1 MKYKLVC
8 IDMDGTLL
16 NGHSNISD
24 RNKEALKK
32 AVNKGVQI
40 AISTGRIFA
49 SADYFA
55 GLIGI
60 KTDLISCNGA
70 YIKNRSTNE
79 VIYSNTLT
87 DEQVLK
93 IHDTIKDHNFKI
105 IYYTHDTAIVDS
117 KFPENHTY
125 NITNKLVSDDKKIK
139 FFIESDISKILKNY
153 SNKIIK
159 VICIDNS
166 ENKNTL
172 LNVKNNLLKF
182 SDIETVSSGDNNFEV
197 MQKGVSKGNAAKI
210 LSEKLGIKQ
219 DEVICI
225 GDNENDLS
233 MIKFAGL
240 GVAMGNG
247 SDIVKKSANY
257 ITDTN
262 TNDGVAKAIERFIL

>member
-16 NGHSNISD
+16 NGHSNISE
-24 RNKEALKK
+24 RNKNALKE
-32 AVNKGVQI
+32 AVNKGVQV

-55 GLIGI
+55 ELIGI

-87 DEQVLK
+87 NEQVLK
-93 IHDTIKDHNFKI
+93 IHDSIKGHNFKI

-117 KFPENHTY
+117 PFPENHTY
-125 NITNKLVSDDKKIK
+125 KVTNKFVSDDKKVK
-139 FFIESDISKILKNY
+139 FLITSDINKILELYN
-153 SNKIIK
+153 NKIIK

-166 ENKNTL
+166 DNKDAL
-172 LNVKNNLLKF
+172 FESKKDLLKF

-197 MQKGVSKGNAAKI
+197 MQKDVSKGNAAKI
-210 LSEKLGIKQ
+210 LSEKLGIKPE
-219 DEVICI
+219 EVICI

-247 SDIVKKSANY
+247 SDIVKKVANY

-262 TNDGVAKAIERFIL
+262 VNDGVAKVIEKFIL

>member
-1 MKYKLVC
+1 MKYKLIC

-16 NGHSNISD
+16 NGHSSISE

-32 AVNKGVQI
+32 AVNKGVQV

-55 GLIGI
+55 ELIGI

-79 VIYSNTLT
+79 IIYSNTLT
-87 DEQVLK
+87 NEQVLK
-93 IHDTIKDHNFKI
+93 IHNSIKGHNFRI
-105 IYYTHDTAIVDS
+105 MYYTHDTAIVDS
-117 KFPENHTY
+117 PFPENHTY
-125 NITNKLVSDDKKIK
+125 NLTNKLVSDEKKVK
-139 FFIESDISKILKNY
+139 FFITSDINEILEIYN
-153 SNKIIK
+153 NKIIK
-159 VICIDNS
+159 IICIDNGDD
-166 ENKNTL
+166 KDTL
-172 LNVKNNLLKF
+172 FKVKNNLLKF
-182 SDIETVSSGDNNFEV
+182 SDIETVSSENNNFEI
-197 MQKGVSKGNAAKI
+197 MQKDVSKGNAAKI
-210 LSEKLGIKQ
+210 LSEKLGIKPE
-219 DEVICI
+219 EVVCI

-247 SDIVKKSANY
+247 SDVIKKIANY

-262 TNDGVAKAIERFIL
+262 VNDGVAKVIEKFIL

>member
-16 NGHSNISD
+16 NGHSNISE
-24 RNKEALKK
+24 RNKDALKK
-32 AVNKGVQI
+32 AVKKGVQV

-55 GLIGI
+55 DLIGI

-79 VIYSNTLT
+79 VMYSNTLT
-87 DEQVLK
+87 NEQVLK
-93 IHDTIKDHNFKI
+93 IHDSIKGHDFKI

-117 KFPENHTY
+117 LFPENHTY
-125 NITNKLVSDDKKIK
+125 NVTNKLVSDEKKVK
-139 FFIESDISKILKNY
+139 FFITSDINKILEKY

-159 VICIDNS
+159 VICLDNS
-166 ENKNTL
+166 KDKNTL
-172 LNVKNNLLKF
+172 FEVKNNLLKF

-197 MQKGVSKGNAAKI
+197 MQRGVSKGNAARI

-219 DEVICI
+219 EEVICI

-247 SDIVKKSANY
+247 SDVVKEVADY

-262 TNDGVAKAIERFIL
+262 VNDGVAKVIEKFIL

>member
-16 NGHSNISD
+16 NGHSNISE
-24 RNKEALKK
+24 RNKDALKK
-32 AVNKGVQI
+32 AVKKGVQV

-55 GLIGI
+55 DLIGI

-79 VIYSNTLT
+79 VIYNNTLT
-87 DEQVLK
+87 NEQVLK
-93 IHDTIKDHNFKI
+93 IHNSIKGHNFRI
-105 IYYTHDTAIVDS
+105 MYYTHDTAIVDS
-117 KFPENHTY
+117 PFPENHTY
-125 NITNKLVSDDKKIK
+125 NVTNKLVSDEKKVK
-139 FFIESDISKILKNY
+139 FFITSDINKILEIY

-159 VICIDNS
+159 VICIDDS
-166 ENKNTL
+166 DDKDTL
-172 LNVKNNLLKF
+172 FKVKDNLLKF
-182 SDIETVSSGDNNFEV
+182 SDIETVSSGDNNFEI
-197 MQKGVSKGNAAKI
+197 MQKDVSKGHAARI

-219 DEVICI
+219 EEVICI

-247 SDIVKKSANY
+247 SDIVKEVADY

-262 TNDGVAKAIERFIL
+262 VNDGVAKVIEKFIL